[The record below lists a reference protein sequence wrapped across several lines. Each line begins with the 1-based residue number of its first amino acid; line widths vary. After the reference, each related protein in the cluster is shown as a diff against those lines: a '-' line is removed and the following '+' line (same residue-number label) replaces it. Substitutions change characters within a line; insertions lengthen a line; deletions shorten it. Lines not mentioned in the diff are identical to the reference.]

1 MVDVKASPGA
11 SMGVVQEPDE
21 IVIPDPAGRS
31 PIRIARRELTV
42 RTLTSGGPGGQHA
55 NRSATRVELRLDL
68 SVCGGMSDDQRRLLI
83 ERLGP
88 VVRVGAGDERS
99 QHRNRVIAERRLVEV
114 LAGAL
119 RVERARRPTRPSRG
133 SVERRLSTKR
143 RRSETK
149 ASRRRPEH

>member
-1 MVDVKASPGA
+1 MECMQASEEV
-11 SMGVVQEPDE
+11 M
-21 IVIPDPAGRS
+21 IPDPSGRP
-31 PIRIARRELTV
+31 PIRISPRDLVV

-68 SVCGGMSDDQRRLLI
+68 STCGGMSDEQRALLI

-88 VVRVGAGDERS
+88 VVRIGAADERS
-99 QHRNRVIAERRLVEV
+99 QYRNRAIAERRLIDV
-114 LAGAL
+114 LSSAL

-133 SVERRLSTKR
+133 AVERRLVTKR

-149 ASRRRPEH
+149 AARRRPEY

>member
-1 MVDVKASPGA
+1 MAVPTTDDI
-11 SMGVVQEPDE
+11 VV
-21 IVIPDPAGRS
+21 PDPTGRS
-31 PIRIARRELTV
+31 SIRIAARDLIV

-68 SVCGGMSDDQRRLLI
+68 TTCGGMSEAQRAMLI

-88 VVRVGAGDERS
+88 TVRVGSGDERS
-99 QHRNRVIAERRLVEV
+99 QHRNRAIAERRLVEL

-119 RVERARRPTRPSRG
+119 RVERERRPTRPSRG
-133 SVERRLSTKR
+133 SVERRLTTKR

-149 ASRRRPEH
+149 AARRRPEP